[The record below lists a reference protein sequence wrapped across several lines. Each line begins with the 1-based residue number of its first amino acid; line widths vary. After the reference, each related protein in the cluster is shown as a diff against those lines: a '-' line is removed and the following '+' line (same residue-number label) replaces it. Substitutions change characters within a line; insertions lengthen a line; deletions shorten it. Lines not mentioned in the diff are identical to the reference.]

1 MIKLLYMLYVRRV
14 IMSERVAKRK
24 ELFTGSRMLL
34 SLSVTDIVNLILC
47 YIVSACSIMNSR
59 TPFAL
64 SAYAASF
71 LPGRWIGTFL
81 FSVMGLIRFRADM
94 DALFYI
100 LSMVGA
106 TFLMG
111 VLGRGTLVRA
121 VCITMFLAVSSVI
134 RNVINASY
142 WYDYLLS
149 LTECAVCFFGVYVFD
164 SAVPLIAKGRERRY
178 ILDTEIISVYVLI
191 AIAVRCTANIPLV
204 FGMDVSVILAICV
217 LFVINLGGDIS
228 SASVMGIVLGFVAGE
243 GGETIASV
251 GAFAFASL
259 CSGIFKRFGKWG
271 VVMGFVLANTVLSA
285 FYQGEYMPFDIFEVI
300 TSAIIFAL
308 LPEGVTGYLSSLP
321 AKTVHMATKAF
332 VEQDKLRTKV
342 ATRLDA
348 LANSYKEVS
357 ESYVSELGDNSM
369 SREYIIHMLDNASS
383 KICPSCGLK
392 YNCWERCVKDSYKG
406 MFEMLEL
413 AEKKG
418 SVDESDVPPPF
429 YGKCIKIKDF
439 VQEFNRMYRIYKV
452 EKIWRQ
458 RAGENRHLMSN
469 LLLGVSQS
477 VKMLGRE
484 FVMYPD
490 IPAEKELKTRLDKE
504 RTAIDDV
511 TFLKSED
518 DFMAEVTVNRN
529 ALGDKE
535 KSVIAKTIGEITKSD
550 TVLTAT
556 AQTDDGIK
564 LIYRKAGK
572 YKVSVGKASACRHG
586 ETVCGD
592 SFTVIESPAGNV
604 VAAISDGMG
613 TGKSAKYESMTA
625 IGLLNSFVSSGIE
638 IETALN
644 VINFSLIVTSFGDSF
659 ATMDVCSVN
668 RHSGKI
674 DIYKFG
680 ATTGYVKT
688 NDGVFSVCSA
698 SLPFG
703 VIADFGEIK
712 CHTLDAEDVSMIV
725 LMSDGVTDAINYDG
739 EDRIINRIKN
749 IQTDNPQYMASQLL
763 NDALSYT
770 EQKAK
775 DDMTVIAISV
785 W

>member
-1 MIKLLYMLYVRRV
+1 
-14 IMSERVAKRK
+14 MSERVAKRK
-24 ELFTGSRMLL
+24 QMFTGSRRV
-34 SLSVTDIVNLILC
+34 LSVSITDICNLILC
-47 YIVSACSIMNSR
+47 YTMSACSIMNSA

-64 SAYAASF
+64 SAYTASF
-71 LPGRWIGTFL
+71 LPGRWIGTFI

-100 LSMVGA
+100 VSMVGA

-111 VLGRGTLVRA
+111 ILGRGTAVRA
-121 VCITMFLAVSSVI
+121 VCITLFLALSSVI
-134 RNVINASY
+134 RNVINAAY
-142 WYDYLLS
+142 WYDYLLV
-149 LTECAVCFFGVYVFD
+149 LAECTVCFFGVYVFER
-164 SAVPLIAKGRERRY
+164 AVPLIAKGRERRY

-191 AIAVRCTANIPLV
+191 AMVIRCTANIPLV
-204 FGMDVSVILAICV
+204 FGMDISVILSIAV

-228 SASVMGIVLGFVAGE
+228 SASAMGIVLGFVAGAK
-243 GGETIASV
+243 GETIASV

-259 CSGIFKRFGKWG
+259 SSGIFKRFGKWG
-271 VVMGFVLANTVLSA
+271 VVMGFVLANTILSA

-348 LANSYKEVS
+348 LADSYKEVS
-357 ESYVSELGDNSM
+357 KSYVSGLGDDSM
-369 SREYIIHMLDNASS
+369 SQGYIIHMLDTASS

-406 MFEMLEL
+406 MFEMLSV

-418 SVDESDVPPPF
+418 LVEESDVPPPF

-439 VQEFNRMYRIYKV
+439 VGEFNRMYRIYKV

-484 FVMYPD
+484 FMMYPD

-504 RTAIDDV
+504 KTGINDV
-511 TFLKSED
+511 TFLKSEE
-518 DFMAEVTVNRN
+518 DFMAEITLNRN
-529 ALGDKE
+529 SLGDKE
-535 KSVIAKTIGEITKSD
+535 KSVIAEVIGEITKSD
-550 TVLTAT
+550 AVLSAVM
-556 AQTDDGIK
+556 QTEEGIK

-572 YKVSVGKASACRHG
+572 YKVSVGNASAIRSG

-592 SFTVIESPAGNV
+592 SFTALESPAGNV

-625 IGLLNSFVSSGIE
+625 IGLLKSFVSSGIE
-638 IETALN
+638 IETALE
-644 VINFSLIVTSFGDSF
+644 VINSSLIVTSSGDSF
-659 ATMDVCSVN
+659 ATMDVCSVG

-680 ATTGYVKT
+680 AATGYVKT
-688 NDGVFSVCSA
+688 TDGVFAVCSE

-703 VIADFGEIK
+703 VIADCGEIK
-712 CHTLDAEDVSMIV
+712 CHTLDAKDVSMIV

-739 EDRIINRIKN
+739 EDRIIKRIKD

-763 NDALSYT
+763 NDALSHT
-770 EQKAK
+770 NGKAK
-775 DDMTVIAISV
+775 DDMTVIAVSV

>member
-1 MIKLLYMLYVRRV
+1 
-14 IMSERVAKRK
+14 MSERVAKSK
-24 ELFTGSRMLL
+24 QLFTSGRAI
-34 SLSVTDIVNLILC
+34 LSVSITDIINLILC
-47 YIVSACSIMNSR
+47 YAMSACSIMNSR

-71 LPGRWIGTFL
+71 LPGKWIGTFL

-100 LSMVGA
+100 VSMIGA
-106 TFLMG
+106 TFFMG
-111 VLGRGTLVRA
+111 ILGRGTASRA
-121 VCITMFLAVSSVI
+121 VFITLFLAVSSVI
-134 RNVINASY
+134 RNVINAAY
-142 WYDYLLS
+142 WYDYLLM
-149 LTECAVCFFGVYVFD
+149 LAECAVCFFGVYVFD
-164 SAVPLIAKGRERRY
+164 RAVPLIAKGRERRY

-191 AIAVRCTANIPLV
+191 AMAVRCTANIPLV
-204 FGMDVSVILAICV
+204 FGMDVSVILAITV

-228 SASVMGIVLGFVAGE
+228 SASAMGIVLGFVAGSN
-243 GGETIASV
+243 GETIASV

-259 CSGIFKRFGKWG
+259 TSGIFKRFGKWG
-271 VVMGFVLANTVLSA
+271 VVMGFVLANTILSA
-285 FYQGEYMPFDIFEVI
+285 FYQGEYLPFDIFEVI

-308 LPEGVTGYLSSLP
+308 LPDAVTGYLSSLP

-332 VEQDKLRTKV
+332 VQQDKLRTKV
-342 ATRLDA
+342 ATRLNA
-348 LANSYKEVS
+348 LADSYKEVS

-369 SREYIIHMLDNASS
+369 SQGYIIHMLDNASS

-392 YNCWERCVKDSYKG
+392 YNCWERCVKESYKG
-406 MFEMLEL
+406 MFEMLEV

-418 SVDESDVPPPF
+418 FVEESDVPPPF
-429 YGKCIKIKDF
+429 CEKCIKIKDF
-439 VQEFNRMYRIYKV
+439 VGEFNRMYRVYKV

-458 RAGENRHLMSN
+458 RTGENRHLMSN

-484 FVMYPD
+484 FMMYPD
-490 IPAEKELKTRLDKE
+490 IPTEKELKTRLDKE
-504 RTAIDDV
+504 KTGINDV
-511 TFLKSED
+511 TFLKSDED
-518 DFMAEVTVNRN
+518 YIAEITVNQN
-529 ALGDKE
+529 SIGDKE
-535 KSVIAKTIGEITKSD
+535 KGVIANAVGEITKSD
-550 TVLTAT
+550 TVLVNTIH
-556 AQTDDGIK
+556 AQDGIK
-564 LIYRKAGK
+564 LLYKKAGK
-572 YKVSVGKASACRHG
+572 YKVSLGNASACRNG

-592 SFTVIESPAGNV
+592 SFTALESPTGNV

-638 IETALN
+638 IKTALN
-644 VINFSLIVTSFGDSF
+644 VINSSLIVTSLSDSF
-659 ATMDVCSVN
+659 ATMDVCCIN

-680 ATTGYVKT
+680 AATGYVKT
-688 NDGVFSVCSA
+688 SDGVFAVCSEC
-698 SLPFG
+698 LPFG
-703 VIADFGEIK
+703 VISDFGEIQ

-739 EDRIINRIKN
+739 EDRIIKRIQN
-749 IQTDNPQYMASQLL
+749 IQTDNPQYMASQLI

-770 EQKAK
+770 NQNAK

-785 W
+785 WSN

>member
-1 MIKLLYMLYVRRV
+1 
-14 IMSERVAKRK
+14 MSEAATKRK
-24 ELFTGSRMLL
+24 QLFTGSRAI
-34 SLSVTDIVNLILC
+34 LSVSITDIVNLILC
-47 YIVSACSIMNSR
+47 YTMSACSIMNSA

-71 LPGRWIGTFL
+71 LPGRWIGTL
-81 FSVMGLIRFRADM
+81 IFSVMGLIRFRADM

-100 LSMVGA
+100 VSMIGA

-111 VLGRGTLVRA
+111 ILGKGTSVRA
-121 VCITMFLAVSSVI
+121 VCITLFLAISSVI

-142 WYDYLLS
+142 WYDYLLV
-149 LTECAVCFFGVYVFD
+149 LAECAVCFFGVYVFD
-164 SAVPLIAKGRERRY
+164 SAVPLIVKGRERKY

-191 AIAVRCTANIPLV
+191 AMAIRCMANIPLV
-204 FGMDVSVILAICV
+204 FGMDVSVILAITV
-217 LFVINLGGDIS
+217 LFIINLGGDIS
-228 SASVMGIVLGFVAGE
+228 SASAMGIVLGFVAGAK
-243 GGETIASV
+243 GEAIASV

-259 CSGIFKRFGKWG
+259 SSGIFKRFGKWG

-308 LPEGVTGYLSSLP
+308 LPDGVTGYLSSLP

-342 ATRLDA
+342 AQRLDA
-348 LANSYKEVS
+348 LADSYKEVS
-357 ESYVSELGDNSM
+357 ESYVSGLSDNFM
-369 SREYIIHMLDNASS
+369 SQGYIIHMLDTASS

-413 AEKKG
+413 ADKKG
-418 SVDESDVPPPF
+418 LVEEGDVPPPF

-439 VQEFNRMYRIYKV
+439 VGEFNRMYRLYKV

-458 RAGENRHLMSN
+458 RAGENRQLMSN

-484 FVMYPD
+484 FMMYPD

-504 RTAIDDV
+504 KTGINDV
-511 TFLKSED
+511 TFLKNEE
-518 DFMAEVTVNRN
+518 DFMAEITVNKN
-529 ALGDKE
+529 SIGDKE
-535 KSVIAKTIGEITKSD
+535 GSVISEAIKEITKSD
-550 TVLTAT
+550 AILTGT
-556 AQTDDGIK
+556 MQTEEGIK
-564 LIYRKAGK
+564 LLYRKAGK
-572 YKVSVGKASACRHG
+572 YKVSLGNASACRSG

-592 SFTVIESPAGNV
+592 SFTALESPAGNV

-625 IGLLNSFVSSGIE
+625 IGLLRSFVSSGIE
-638 IETALN
+638 IETALDI
-644 VINFSLIVTSFGDSF
+644 INSSLIVTSLGDSF

-674 DIYKFG
+674 DIYKCG
-680 ATTGYVKT
+680 AEAGYVKT
-688 NDGVFSVCSA
+688 ADGVFSLCSE

-703 VIADFGEIK
+703 VIADYGEIK
-712 CHTLDAEDVSMIV
+712 CHTLDARDVSMIV

-739 EDRIINRIKN
+739 EDRIIKRIKN

-763 NDALSYT
+763 NDALSRT
-770 EQKAK
+770 NQKAK